1 MKVDIQPQFGIVKQY
16 GSRTSDR
23 SLENFRATLK
33 VGDFVSGRVLRQV
46 SENRFLVAF
55 DGLSLVVE
63 TDVALTPQDNVK
75 GRILSLDGDVTVR
88 LMSRSAVA
96 TNKSK
101 SIAELLESLNFTVDA
116 QAKAFAKSLMACSVP
131 LNAENLGNLLNY
143 ASAFDIESNLSPN
156 LITIAWLLKLPPQ
169 SHLISAL
176 QLVFEQRRGLVD
188 GLQHLKNSLDLL
200 RENLPKGIDSSLINQ
215 ILQFVSL
222 NPNDAEFA
230 DQLSQFASRLGLGYE
245 AKLLAILDS
254 SESIQEFSKST
265 DRNLKALLLR
275 LNLQVKDSLAVN
287 GLRDAVR
294 RNLLQVMD
302 AMEQVFAS
310 IDSHEIAMNRDIIN
324 GGQFYLQIP
333 LYYDDKHLTA
343 EILGRSDSSDNIDP
357 ENLQLQMVIETKNLG
372 TLKVNLH
379 VLHRD
384 MICAIL
390 TEDLSYNSFIDRE
403 KGNLLSRMK
412 ALNYN
417 LEDIHLQVVDKDEIG
432 IDMIPVTAAL
442 QSDLVRIDVSA

>member
-46 SENRFLVAF
+46 AENRFLVAF

-245 AKLLAILDS
+245 AKLVAILDS

>member
-1 MKVDIQPQFGIVKQY
+1 MKVDIQPQFGIVKPY

-46 SENRFLVAF
+46 AENRFLVAF

-245 AKLLAILDS
+245 AKLVAILDS